1 MSKRSRRVFS
11 PEYKADAVRVVQ
23 TSGKSVTAVAKDLGI
38 PRTALAN
45 WVSAA
50 ESSSSKNGKISGD
63 ERQELERLRREVRD
77 LRMERD
83 FLKKTAAFFA
93 KESR

>member
-1 MSKRSRRVFS
+1 MAKRSRRSFT
-11 PEYKADAVRVVQ
+11 PEFKAEAVRLVE
-23 TSGKSVTAVAKDLGI
+23 TSGKSINAVAGELGL

-45 WVSAA
+45 WVTAAA
-50 ESSSSKNGKISGD
+50 ERPAGNGKLSSS
-63 ERQELERLRREVRD
+63 EREELERLRREVKN

-93 KESR
+93 KESQ

>member
-1 MSKRSRRVFS
+1 MRRQ
-11 PEYKADAVRVVQ
+11 E
-23 TSGKSVTAVAKDLGI
+23 LGI

-45 WVSAA
+45 WVKASAA
-50 ESSSSKNGKISGD
+50 GTAKSGRITEG
-63 ERQELERLRREVRD
+63 ERQELERLRGEVRT

-93 KESR
+93 KESK